1 MIVPRVVHLSTA
13 RTWRGGEQ
21 QVAYLVEELR
31 GMNIPQLVVCAKGS
45 PMQAFCEKGGIEH
58 RALRSRASFDP
69 PNARRLAR
77 AAKTWKADLVHT
89 HDSHGHTTA
98 VLANT
103 FFGLR
108 LPLVV
113 SRRVDF
119 PISSGLSARWKY
131 GHPSVKRILCVSDAI
146 REITARSLRRP
157 EVLRTVHSGID
168 LSRFAE
174 GADGRLHE
182 LIGAEPTVPVVGNVA
197 ALAPHKDLFTFIRM
211 AEHIHARRPEV
222 RFVLIGE
229 GELRAK
235 LERYAEERGLGAV
248 LTFTGFRNDVDRL
261 LPELDVLAM
270 TSRTEGL
277 GTSILDAFA
286 ARVPVVA
293 TAAGGIPELI
303 EDGRTGLLRPV
314 GDDAALAEAVE
325 RLLEEPALRERIVDG
340 ASRKLQGFTRHAT
353 AVATLKEY
361 QAVMAESLGAAK
373 TKSV

>member
-1 MIVPRVVHLSTA
+1 MNTPRVLHLSTA

-31 GMNIPQLVVCAKGS
+31 ELEVPQLVICASGS
-45 PMQAFCEKGGIEH
+45 PMEAMCVKIGVDH
-58 RALRSRASFDP
+58 RGLSFRAAFDP
-69 PNARRLAR
+69 LNARRLAEIAR
-77 AAKTWKADLVHT
+77 AWKAELLHP
-89 HDSHGHTTA
+89 HDSHGHTSA

-103 FFGLR
+103 FFGMG

-119 PISSGLSARWKY
+119 PISSGFSARWKY
-131 GHPSVKRILCVSDAI
+131 GHASVKRILCVSDAI
-146 REITARSLRRP
+146 RTITARGLQRK
-157 EVLRTVHSGID
+157 EVLRTVYDGID
-168 LSRFAE
+168 LNRFNA
-174 GADGRLHE
+174 GADGRLHRE
-182 LIGAEPTVPVVGNVA
+182 LGLDPATPIVGNIA

-211 AEHIHARRPEV
+211 AERIHKARPEV

-229 GELRAK
+229 GELRSE
-235 LERYAEERGLGAV
+235 LERYAAQRNLKGV
-248 LTFTGFRNDVDRL
+248 LTFTGFRNDVERL
-261 LPELDVLAM
+261 LPELDVMAM

-303 EDGRTGLLRPV
+303 ENERTGLLRAV
-314 GDDAALAEAVE
+314 EDDAALASAVLK
-325 RLLEEPALRERIVDG
+325 LLDDPALRDRLVAG
-340 ASRKLQGFTRHAT
+340 AHEKLQGFTRQAT

-361 QAVMAESLGAAK
+361 HAVLDELRGAAK
-373 TKSV
+373 TKSA

>member
-1 MIVPRVVHLSTA
+1 MIVPRVLHLSTA

-31 GMNIPQLVVCAKGS
+31 TLDVPQLVVCASGS
-45 PMQAFCEKGGIEH
+45 PMQASCAKIGVEH
-58 RALRSRASFDP
+58 RELGFRASFDP
-69 PNARRLAR
+69 LNARRLSHIALQ
-77 AAKTWKADLVHT
+77 WKADLVHM
-89 HDSHGHTTA
+89 HDSHGHTAA

-103 FFGLR
+103 LFGMD

-119 PISSGLSARWKY
+119 PISSGFSARWKY
-131 GHPSVKRILCVSDAI
+131 GHASVKRILCVSDAI
-146 REITARSLRRP
+146 RVITARRLRRP
-157 EVLRTVHSGID
+157 EVLRTVYDGID
-168 LSRFAE
+168 TVRFAA
-174 GADGRLHE
+174 GADGRLHGF
-182 LIGAEPTVPVVGNVA
+182 IGADPKMKLVGNVA

-211 AEHIHARRPEV
+211 AQQLHERLPDL

-229 GELRAK
+229 GELKAE
-235 LERYAEERGLGAV
+235 LERYSNERGLASV
-248 LTFTGFRNDVDRL
+248 LTFTGFRNDVESL
-261 LPELDVLAM
+261 LPELDVMVM

-303 EDGRTGLLRPV
+303 EDGHTGLLRPI
-314 GDDAALAEAVE
+314 GDDIALAEAVD
-325 RLLEEPALRERIVDG
+325 RILQDPALRDRLVDG
-340 ASRKLQGFTRHAT
+340 ASMKLQDFTRHAM
-353 AVATLKEY
+353 ALATLKEY
-361 QAVMAESLGAAK
+361 QAVVAEEGGAAK